1 MTCPTRSR
9 MHELIAAFRGKRV
22 AVVGD
27 MLADVYIYGRP
38 YRLSR
43 EAPVVVMK
51 HEGEEVIPGGAAN
64 TANNLAAL
72 GAVAVPVGV
81 LGDDPPGLA
90 VVEALGRAGMDTHG
104 LITAAG
110 NATVSKTRVLA
121 GGHSVSKQQIVRIDR
136 DGTLEL
142 PDDAA
147 AQLAEAVRGL
157 AGTVDGVIVSDYGY
171 NVCTD
176 AVVAAVREVAASTPV
191 LVDSHHRLPDF
202 AGAAIATPNE
212 EEMEF
217 ASGVDVD
224 DEAALREAGRA
235 LRAGTDLDALLIT
248 RGNRGMMLVEESA
261 VETIPI
267 VGPSDVADVT
277 GAGDTV

>member
-1 MTCPTRSR
+1 
-9 MHELIAAFRGKRV
+9 V
-22 AVVGD
+22 
-27 MLADVYIYGRP
+27 
-38 YRLSR
+38 
-43 EAPVVVMK
+43 
-51 HEGEEVIPGGAAN
+51 
-64 TANNLAAL
+64 
-72 GAVAVPVGV
+72 
-81 LGDDPPGLA
+81 
-90 VVEALGRAGMDTHG
+90 
-104 LITAAG
+104 TAAG

-136 DGTLEL
+136 DDSQAL
-142 PDDAA
+142 PADAA
-147 AQLAEAVRGL
+147 AKLAEAVRGL

-176 AVVAAVREVAASTPV
+176 DVVAAVREVAKSTPV

-202 AGAAIATPNE
+202 AGATIATPNE

-224 DEAALREAGRA
+224 DEPALRTAGA
-235 LRAGTDLDALLIT
+235 KLRGDVDLDALLIT
-248 RGNRGMMLVEESA
+248 RGNRGMMLVEADA

-277 GAGDTV
+277 GAGDTVAAVTMLTHAAGGSFLEAAWLANHAAGVVVMKIGAATLTPDELREALTRGPAA